1 MQEIE
6 EAVPVRIPDTGPE
19 PEVGSEAGDG
29 DQTRRTIGLVLIAI
43 VVLAIVGLALF
54 GLASHPLL
62 TAVLAD
68 IAIITLA
75 LVTVI
80 IGLFL
85 IILIFQ
91 LQSLIALLRD
101 EIKPILDSTNETVST
116 VRGTTTF
123 VSDAVVTPMIRVASF
138 TAGVLQTLRTLSGTG
153 HKKKQEKRARSGG
166 SQG

>member
-6 EAVPVRIPDTGPE
+6 ETVPVRPPDASP
-19 PEVGSEAGDG
+19 GSGDG
-29 DQTRRTIGLVLIAI
+29 NQTRRTIGLVLIVV
-43 VVLAIVGLALF
+43 VVLAIVGAALY

-75 LVTVI
+75 LVTAI

-101 EIKPILDSTNETVST
+101 EIRPILDSTNETLST

-123 VSDAVVTPMIRVASF
+123 VSDAVVSPMIHVASL
-138 TAGVLQTLRTLSGTG
+138 TAGVAQTLRSLSGTG
-153 HKKKQEKRARSGG
+153 HKKNRKTRSAPGENG
-166 SQG
+166 S

>member
-6 EAVPVRIPDTGPE
+6 ETVPARGPE
-19 PEVGSEAGDG
+19 AGAEPEDSTD
-29 DQTRRTIGLVLIAI
+29 TRRTIGLVLIA
-43 VVLAIVGLALF
+43 VVLLAAIGAALF
-54 GLASHPLL
+54 LLATHPPATVFLR
-62 TAVLAD
+62 D

-75 LVTVI
+75 LVTII

-101 EIKPILDSTNETVST
+101 EIRPLLDSANQTAST

-123 VSDAVVTPMIRVASF
+123 VSDAVVTPMIRLASLS
-138 TAGVLQTLRTLSGTG
+138 AGVAQTLRTLSRTG
-153 HKKKQEKRARSGG
+153 HKGNRQRPPGPGTEGT
-166 SQG
+166 

>member
-6 EAVPVRIPDTGPE
+6 ESVPVRVPEASPE
-19 PEVGSEAGDG
+19 PEASN
-29 DQTRRTIGLVLIAI
+29 QTRRTIGLVLIAI
-43 VVLAIVGLALF
+43 VVLAIVGAALY

-101 EIKPILDSTNETVST
+101 EIRPILNSTNETLST
-116 VRGTTTF
+116 VRGTTNF
-123 VSDAVVTPMIRVASF
+123 VSDAVVNPMIQVASL
-138 TAGVLQTLRTLSGTG
+138 TAGVAQTLKTLSGTG
-153 HKKKQEKRARSGG
+153 RKKNRKTGATPGGG
-166 SQG
+166 SS

>member
-6 EAVPVRIPDTGPE
+6 ETVPVRVPDTSPE
-19 PEVGSEAGDG
+19 PGDG
-29 DQTRRTIGLVLIAI
+29 SQTRRTIGLVLIAI
-43 VVLAIVGLALF
+43 VVLAIVVATLY

-62 TAVLAD
+62 TSVLAD

-101 EIKPILDSTNETVST
+101 EIRPILDSTNETLST
-116 VRGTTTF
+116 VRGTTNF
-123 VSDAVVTPMIRVASF
+123 VSDAVVAPMIHVASL
-138 TAGVLQTLRTLSGTG
+138 TAGVAQTLRTLSGTG
-153 HKKKQEKRARSGG
+153 QRKNRKKGSTTGGG
-166 SQG
+166 SA

>member
-6 EAVPVRIPDTGPE
+6 ETVPVRPP
-19 PEVGSEAGDG
+19 EAGPAPGDG
-29 DQTRRTIGLVLIAI
+29 NQTRRTIGLVLIAV
-43 VVLAIVGLALF
+43 VVLAIVGVALY
-54 GLASHPLL
+54 GLASHPVL
-62 TAVLAD
+62 TSVLAD

-101 EIKPILDSTNETVST
+101 EIRPILDSTNETLST

-123 VSDAVVTPMIRVASF
+123 VSDAVVTPMIQVASF
-138 TAGVLQTLRTLSGTG
+138 TAGVAQTLRALSGTG
-153 HKKKQEKRARSGG
+153 HKKNRRSGPTPG
-166 SQG
+166 G

>member
-1 MQEIE
+1 MQELKE
-6 EAVPVRIPDTGPE
+6 TVPETIPE
-19 PEVGSEAGDG
+19 PAPEPGGSN
-29 DQTRRTIGLVLIAI
+29 QTRRTIGLVLIALVI
-43 VVLAIVGLALF
+43 LTVVGLSLF

-75 LVTVI
+75 LVTVV

-101 EIKPILDSTNETVST
+101 EIRPILDSTNETLST
-116 VRGTTTF
+116 VRGTTNF
-123 VSDAVVTPMIRVASF
+123 VSDAVVNPMIQVASL
-138 TAGVLQTLRTLSGTG
+138 TAGVAQTLRSLSGTG
-153 HKKKQEKRARSGG
+153 RKRERKRG
-166 SQG
+166 SAPGDGQG